1 MLIRLLKSTEVFWS
15 GNFFVS
21 EKIRFFVK
29 TNVKEREEIY
39 CTYSITCRRLF
50 DSVESGK
57 FYWDRNNWSKWVL
70 TRQGHGLLLPNY
82 DPKAYQ
88 SRTESIGKVAVSFSI
103 SDMAGDAENRKSR
116 QYLKKTTDG

>member
-1 MLIRLLKSTEVFWS
+1 M
-15 GNFFVS
+15 
-21 EKIRFFVK
+21 K

-116 QYLKKTTDG
+116 QYLKKNNRWITVNRFLCVMIRSATMVKKP